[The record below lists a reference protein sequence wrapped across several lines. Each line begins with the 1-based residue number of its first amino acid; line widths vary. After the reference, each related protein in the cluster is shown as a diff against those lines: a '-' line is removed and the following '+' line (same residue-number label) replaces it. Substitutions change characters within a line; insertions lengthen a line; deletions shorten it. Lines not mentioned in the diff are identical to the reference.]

1 MTKTREAVPPSLA
14 EGIKIIKEFAAGL
27 PLDPGVYRMLDKNGE
42 ALYVGKA
49 KELKKRVQSYT
60 RARQLTVRLARMVAE
75 TVRMEFTVTAT
86 EAEALLL
93 ETNLIK
99 KLKPRYNI
107 LMRDDKSFPYIAITS
122 DHDYPRVLKH
132 RGAKRKNRDYFG
144 PFAGAGDVNRTL
156 ALLQKAFMLRN
167 CTDHDFATRSR
178 PCLQYQI
185 KRCTAPCVGYVSK
198 EDYAAQV
205 KMAENFLTGKSA
217 EIQKDFAA
225 KMQQESDA
233 MNFEKAAQYRDR
245 IRALSAVQSRQGFHA
260 AGLQDADI
268 IVIHQQEGRSCILSF
283 FYRSGQYYGNHAF
296 YPRHDVDA
304 EDADVMTAFLLQF
317 YESHPAPPEIY
328 LNVKPREKNLI
339 AQALSLQE
347 EKKVA
352 ILVPQRGRKREMI
365 EQAALQ
371 AEKQCRDY
379 VSGLATQKQ
388 LLKKLAKILGL
399 AAAPTRIEVYD
410 NSHISGT
417 NAVGAMIVAGEEGF
431 QKQFYR
437 KFNIAQGSLTPGDDY
452 AMMREVLR
460 RRFARVQKDDP
471 DKSKNL
477 WPDLV
482 ILDGGKGQLSTG
494 LAIFE
499 ELGIADVP
507 IVAVAKGVERNAG
520 REKIFLPGKAA
531 PLSLPEG
538 DAVLY
543 FIQRIRDE
551 AHRFAIGAH
560 RTRRKNAAHKT
571 PLDDIDGIGAKR
583 KKALLK
589 HFGSARAVSEAGIA
603 DIATVE
609 GISHEMAR
617 KIYEYFR

>member
-1 MTKTREAVPPSLA
+1 
-14 EGIKIIKEFAAGL
+14 
-27 PLDPGVYRMLDKNGE
+27 
-42 ALYVGKA
+42 
-49 KELKKRVQSYT
+49 
-60 RARQLTVRLARMVAE
+60 
-75 TVRMEFTVTAT
+75 
-86 EAEALLL
+86 
-93 ETNLIK
+93 
-99 KLKPRYNI
+99 
-107 LMRDDKSFPYIAITS
+107 
-122 DHDYPRVLKH
+122 
-132 RGAKRKNRDYFG
+132 
-144 PFAGAGDVNRTL
+144 
-156 ALLQKAFMLRN
+156 
-167 CTDHDFATRSR
+167 
-178 PCLQYQI
+178 
-185 KRCTAPCVGYVSK
+185 
-198 EDYAAQV
+198 
-205 KMAENFLTGKSA
+205 
-217 EIQKDFAA
+217 
-225 KMQQESDA
+225 
-233 MNFEKAAQYRDR
+233 
-245 IRALSAVQSRQGFHA
+245 
-260 AGLQDADI
+260 
-268 IVIHQQEGRSCILSF
+268 
-283 FYRSGQYYGNHAF
+283 
-296 YPRHDVDA
+296 
-304 EDADVMTAFLLQF
+304 
-317 YESHPAPPEIY
+317 
-328 LNVKPREKNLI
+328 
-339 AQALSLQE
+339 
-347 EKKVA
+347 
-352 ILVPQRGRKREMI
+352 
-365 EQAALQ
+365 
-371 AEKQCRDY
+371 
-379 VSGLATQKQ
+379 
-388 LLKKLAKILGL
+388 
-399 AAAPTRIEVYD
+399 
-410 NSHISGT
+410 
-417 NAVGAMIVAGEEGF
+417 MIVAGEEGF